1 MDFYSVLQA
10 IIEAFGVAELVPLVS
25 VVVVYWLAF
34 RKRLGSIFD
43 PLTYVVA
50 FSAIT
55 VILLFVLQTNDV
67 VSQDKLIF
75 SLSTLALYYG
85 TFWMVAERLPRKPR
99 QRVLPPQA
107 GIPTLAVLFSANV
120 LLLGITYAFFGIPLF
135 LESRLT
141 QFAGGGGVGVIARLT
156 GGLQFASLL
165 LAFMALRGSR
175 HHRLW
180 GKALIAQFVLS
191 AILSGSKGAIV
202 TAVFAWYL
210 ARVYAEGSW
219 LVSIRWS
226 KSVVLT
232 FGLILALPLFT
243 LVVQSGA
250 QGIDLVAAAS
260 GYATRIAA
268 EGDGY
273 VYFFGDDL
281 IDRIARPDLL
291 ALARPILAA
300 LRLVPV
306 ETTVNPGFEVMRE
319 IFSVDDPSAGPN
331 ARLPIYLLYFYGVGG
346 IVLAPMLGA
355 ILGFAR
361 NRLLQRAGRSRLR
374 FVVIATIYLN
384 CTRFEVDPQFSMNAF
399 FDLLLVSPILWLAFR
414 AGGLRKVAIP
424 PAAGSRAELARL
436 AP

>member
-1 MDFYSVLQA
+1 MDFFSVLQA
-10 IIEAFGVAELVPLVS
+10 IIEEFGVAELVPLVG
-25 VVVVYWLAF
+25 VVAVYWFAF

-43 PLTYVVA
+43 PLTYVVVL
-50 FSAIT
+50 SAIT
-55 VILLFVLQTNDV
+55 VILLFVLRTNDV

-75 SLSTLALYYG
+75 SLCTLALYYG
-85 TFWMVAERLPRKPR
+85 TFSMVAERLPQKSR
-99 QRVLPPQA
+99 QRILPPQT
-107 GIPTLAVLFSANV
+107 GFRTLVVLFSANA
-120 LLLGITYAFFGIPLF
+120 LLLGTTYAFFGIPLF
-135 LESRLT
+135 LESRLA

-165 LAFMALRGSR
+165 LAFMALRGGRR
-175 HHRLW
+175 HRFW
-180 GKALIAQFVLS
+180 SKALIVQFVLS

-219 LVSIRWS
+219 RVSIRWS
-226 KSVVLT
+226 KGTVLA

-243 LVVQSGA
+243 LVVQSGS

-260 GYATRIAA
+260 GYATRFAA

-306 ETTVNPGFEVMRE
+306 DTAVNPGFEVIRE
-319 IFSVDDPSAGPN
+319 IFSVDDPSTGPN
-331 ARLPIYLLYFYGVGG
+331 TRLPIYLLYFYGVGG
-346 IVLAPMLGA
+346 RVDGSATVPMISG
-355 ILGFAR
+355 
-361 NRLLQRAGRSRLR
+361 RASNTL
-374 FVVIATIYLN
+374 
-384 CTRFEVDPQFSMNAF
+384 E
-399 FDLLLVSPILWLAFR
+399 
-414 AGGLRKVAIP
+414 
-424 PAAGSRAELARL
+424 
-436 AP
+436 